1 MNETDKSWLECP
13 NCEKVF
19 LKTHL
24 DRECCSPVCARLW
37 WNKKRRKST
46 REEKISALMEA
57 IEADIKRILKP

>member
-1 MNETDKSWLECP
+1 MNEANKGWLCCP
-13 NCEKVF
+13 NCEKLF
-19 LKTHL
+19 PNTHL